1 MMDNVTE
8 TEVHDLLR
16 RRLTRIQDVGLL
28 GWNPPNGKTYGLPN
42 ILIPKIVDN
51 HRAGSD
57 RIDGCVYYKHLLML
71 VEIKPASS
79 EMDDDAA
86 KLRRICSLYKLEG
99 VVQILQRQ
107 GLCPSPSFRWLVP
120 VLAFGVLDSGL
131 PQDFL
136 CWQAYPK
143 RYQQSTGAGLP
154 KEATDELEELQV
166 SFENIPD
173 SLRT

>member
-1 MMDNVTE
+1 
-8 TEVHDLLR
+8 
-16 RRLTRIQDVGLL
+16 
-28 GWNPPNGKTYGLPN
+28 
-42 ILIPKIVDN
+42 
-51 HRAGSD
+51 
-57 RIDGCVYYKHLLML
+57 ML

-86 KLRRICSLYKLEG
+86 KLRRIYSLYKLEG

-136 CWQAYPK
+136 CWQVYPG

-154 KEATDELEELQV
+154 KEATGELEELQV
-166 SFENIPD
+166 SFENTPD